1 MYLPRK
7 FREDRIEVLH
17 AAMLE
22 IGAAAVVGQGPDGP
36 IATHVPIELDP
47 EPAPWGTIRCHFARP
62 NPQARTIAAGAEL
75 LLIFQGPQGYVSPNW
90 YPSKRETGKVVP
102 TWNYVAI
109 HAYGRA
115 TTFEDVAALRAH
127 LGALTDRFEGRSAVP
142 WKIGDAPRDFID
154 GLCRAIVGIE
164 IPLSRIE
171 GKWKMSQNRSLH
183 DRLGV
188 ANGLRAQGGDA
199 SLKMAELVEA
209 ASGGSDRDGNGNGED

>member
-7 FREDRIEVLH
+7 FSEDRIEVLH

-36 IATHVPIELDP
+36 IASHVPIELDP
-47 EPAPWGTIRCHFARP
+47 EPAPWGTIRCHFARA

-102 TWNYVAI
+102 TWNYVAV
-109 HAYGRA
+109 HAYGTA
-115 TTFEDVAALRAH
+115 IPFEDVETLRAH
-127 LGALTDRFEGRSAVP
+127 LGALTDRFEAGSAVP
-142 WKIGDAPRDFID
+142 WKIDDAPAGYID
-154 GLCRAIVGIE
+154 GMCRAIIGIE
-164 IPLSRIE
+164 IRLTRIE
-171 GKWKMSQNRSLH
+171 GKWKQSQNRTRH

-188 ANGLRAQGGDA
+188 INGLRAQGNET
-199 SLKMAELVEA
+199 SLKIADSVEA
-209 ASGGSDRDGNGNGED
+209 ALGDRED

>member
-36 IATHVPIELDP
+36 IASHVPIELDP

-62 NPQARTIAAGAEL
+62 NPHAQSIATGGEL
-75 LLIFQGPQGYVSPNW
+75 LLIFQGPQGYVTPSW
-90 YPSKRETGKVVP
+90 YPTKRETGKVVP

-109 HAYGRA
+109 HGYGTA
-115 TTFEDVAALRAH
+115 TTFEDVASLRAH
-127 LGALTDRFEGRSAVP
+127 LGALTDRFEGGSAVP
-142 WKIGDAPRDFID
+142 WKIDDAPADFID
-154 GLCRAIVGIE
+154 GLCEAIVGVE
-164 IPLSRIE
+164 IRLSRIE
-171 GKWKMSQNRSLH
+171 GKWKLSQNRPQH

-188 ANGLRAQGGDA
+188 ANGLRALGDEA
-199 SLKMAELVEA
+199 SLKMAQLVEA
-209 ASGGSDRDGNGNGED
+209 AGRGDGGD